1 MYTAYSLQY
10 SFKPQSVS
18 EQLTGFLQEPEDFS
32 EKTALV
38 YATQW
43 WNQINTLKHFLALPG
58 HSKGYLRILNCIPPY
73 ESN

>member
-38 YATQW
+38 YATQ
-43 WNQINTLKHFLALPG
+43 
-58 HSKGYLRILNCIPPY
+58 
-73 ESN
+73 